1 MKIKNY
7 GKVAISSLEIAEITG
22 KRHDNI
28 LRDIEVQLTEIL
40 GEKALLKFEESYIN
54 SNNREFKCY
63 NLSKI
68 EALIVVSGYD
78 AKLRASIIY
87 RLEELE
93 KKSTQKLE
101 NQTFT
106 NTILYD
112 NYSKAITEVHK
123 AKLELSNTKHQLTK
137 ERLKNTRKEL
147 KLANEKI
154 VYLFEKLKESEYK
167 LTTNESEIN
176 MLSSTVKKLHKELD
190 KK

>member
-1 MKIKNY
+1 VKIKNY

-54 SNNREFKCY
+54 SNNRKFKCY